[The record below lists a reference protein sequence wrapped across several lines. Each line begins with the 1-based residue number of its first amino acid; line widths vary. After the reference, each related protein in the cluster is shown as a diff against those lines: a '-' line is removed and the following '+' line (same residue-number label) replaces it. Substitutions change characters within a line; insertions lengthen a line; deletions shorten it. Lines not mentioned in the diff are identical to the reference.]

1 MHNVI
6 EDSCKSGFVGG
17 SIKQCTQKV
26 RRHASDQ
33 TSVLIPFCVRRK
45 TLLSFS
51 YSIKFFF
58 FTHIKFCRKEDSG
71 SACKMYQGGGCV
83 VSTNKSNRDVGQLLT
98 VK

>member
-58 FTHIKFCRKEDSG
+58 LLILNSVEKRTVEARAKCIKGVAVWFQRIKVTEMLASF
-71 SACKMYQGGGCV
+71 
-83 VSTNKSNRDVGQLLT
+83 
-98 VK
+98 